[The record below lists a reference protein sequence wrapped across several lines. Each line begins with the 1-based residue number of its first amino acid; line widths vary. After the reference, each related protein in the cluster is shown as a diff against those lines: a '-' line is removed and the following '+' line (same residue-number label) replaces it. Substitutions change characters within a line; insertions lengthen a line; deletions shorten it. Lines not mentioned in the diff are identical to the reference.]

1 MPYYGIDKKMDFEQN
16 NDKFENEE
24 HMFTI
29 TVDTDDSVPYDIQE
43 QTFVTNGGDKMA
55 VTKGKKQENVSDKDK
70 ALEAALMQITKQYG
84 QGAVMKLGDD
94 NAALNVEAISTG
106 SISLDLA
113 MGIDSLCRGMPMQF

>member
-1 MPYYGIDKKMDFEQN
+1 
-16 NDKFENEE
+16 
-24 HMFTI
+24 
-29 TVDTDDSVPYDIQE
+29 
-43 QTFVTNGGDKMA
+43 MA

-94 NAALNVEAISTG
+94 NAALNIETISTG

-113 MGIDSLCRGMPMQF
+113 TGIGGVPKGRITEVYGPESSGKTTQ